1 MENLAAALD
10 STIREA
16 GVAIVGV
23 SIGTEDDK
31 ATWTVQP
38 SNLQSAAQPTI
49 DAFDVDAQEV
59 VVAWAALRTSRNL
72 LLTDCDWTQLSD
84 AQLTSAQVTEWQTYR
99 QALRDL
105 PATTVD
111 PTVVEWPTPP
121 EA

>member
-105 PATTVD
+105 PSTTLD
-111 PTVVEWPTPP
+111 PTQPNWPTSP
-121 EA
+121 E